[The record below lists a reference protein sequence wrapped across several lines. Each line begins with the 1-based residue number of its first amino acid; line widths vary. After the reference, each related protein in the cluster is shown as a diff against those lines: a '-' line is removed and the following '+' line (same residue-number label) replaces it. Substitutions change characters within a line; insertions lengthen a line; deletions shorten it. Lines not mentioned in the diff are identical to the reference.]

1 MAITAWG
8 LQTGWIAVG
17 LISLVLMAPLGTALI
32 EPRRR
37 TIARQCLSRRIGS
50 QEELER
56 EVQAWQQSRNQAF
69 LVNYGDRYHNGFTI
83 STAFVESTVNEVIGE
98 RFVKKQQ
105 MRWTKEGAHRLL
117 QVRVQVLNDE
127 LRQAFCRWY
136 PGMLETQENTEEK
149 AAA

>member
-56 EVQAWQQSRNQAF
+56 EVQAWQQSRNAEA
-69 LVNYGDRYHNGFTI
+69 I
-83 STAFVESTVNEVIGE
+83 TVNW
-98 RFVKKQQ
+98 RFTTADARIKLKRLYPSLEKKS
-105 MRWTKEGAHRLL
+105 KALEDSNVAK
-117 QVRVQVLNDE
+117 ND
-127 LRQAFCRWY
+127 
-136 PGMLETQENTEEK
+136 
-149 AAA
+149 